1 MQPLEDWRNQL
12 SSSKL
17 SSPHSATGSKQ
28 FGNGSEKHYISIYIL
43 CNYLIMYIYHHKM
56 VGSIPIILNMRHF
69 MGRYIMRPPSG
80 DGAFGVSAA
89 FAASLQVHGNWWYN
103 KYPVKMCLHQCQSHS
118 FGWFKPLV
126 FPLTITNSKWF
137 LGYLHF
143 RKPPSIKPLLR

>member
-28 FGNGSEKHYISIYIL
+28 FGNGTEKNITYIYM

-89 FAASLQVHGNWWYN
+89 FAASISLDPRCWREGSRPICRCPYTKIEKHCRFMGTDISIPSRCVSISAKVIVLGDSNHWF
-103 KYPVKMCLHQCQSHS
+103 SH
-118 FGWFKPLV
+118 W
-126 FPLTITNSKWF
+126 
-137 LGYLHF
+137 
-143 RKPPSIKPLLR
+143 